1 MLIEAHEAYES
12 IRLGQFLP
20 YFQPIVSLRTGEIVG
35 MELLARWRHPEHGW
49 IPPDQFIPLAEKD
62 GWIDA
67 LTEIL
72 LREGFRVQQK
82 LGLELLLSVN
92 ISPLQFQ
99 NVSLPSRIEALAKE
113 TGFPLERLLIEMT
126 ESALAH
132 NLEDARAVVNGLKK
146 LGCKLG
152 LDDFGTGYSSLS
164 QLRSLP
170 FDELK
175 VDRSFTSSMVEQR
188 ESRKIVAAV
197 VGLGQSL
204 GLMTVAEGVETQQ
217 QREML
222 LWLGCELGQG
232 WLFGK
237 PVPQEDLDAMIAEPL
252 VSRTKDSSAETEA
265 FSLRH
270 VDQLPGQRL
279 AQLTA
284 IYDGVPV
291 GLAFLDTN
299 LRYVN
304 VNSTL
309 AAMHGVPLSEH
320 FGLTVGEIAPEVFPL
335 VERYLKRALAGEAI
349 PGMEIAKP
357 ASLTTP
363 ARTIFVSCQPA
374 RDEGGEVV
382 GVLASVV
389 DVTPLKLAEQKLE
402 ECEIHYRYLMELIP
416 QVPWVIDAE
425 GRALDVSDRWLSM
438 TGMKDGEWQDFGW
451 FNALHPA
458 DVQATR
464 EELVRALA
472 TGDDISIDYRLR
484 RPGENW
490 RWMRSRG
497 SPRRDETGK
506 IIRWYGAIEDIDD
519 VKRGRSGGSSA
530 KNTHMTRFYMEH
542 MLE

>member
-1 MLIEAHEAYES
+1 
-12 IRLGQFLP
+12 
-20 YFQPIVSLRTGEIVG
+20 
-35 MELLARWRHPEHGW
+35 MELLARWQHPEHGW

-67 LTEIL
+67 LTEVL

-99 NVSLPSRIEALAKE
+99 NVSLPSLIESLAKE
-113 TGFPLERLLIEMT
+113 TGFSLERLLIEMT
-126 ESALAH
+126 ESALTH

-175 VDRSFTSSMVEQR
+175 VDRSFTGSMAEQR

-237 PVPQEDLDAMIAEPL
+237 PVPQEDLEAMIAEPL
-252 VSRTKDSSAETEA
+252 VSRTRDEAAGAET

-304 VNSTL
+304 VNATL

-335 VERYLKRALAGEAI
+335 VEKYLKRALAGEAI
-349 PGMEIAKP
+349 PGVEVAKP
-357 ASLTTP
+357 ASSTTP

-402 ECEIHYRYLMELIP
+402 ECETQYHNLMELIP

-425 GRALDVSDRWLSM
+425 GRALDVSDRWMSM

-451 FNALHPA
+451 LNALHPA
-458 DVQATR
+458 DVQPTR
-464 EELVRALA
+464 EELARALA
-472 TGDDISIDYRLR
+472 MGDDISIDYRLR

-506 IIRWYGAIEDIDD
+506 IIRWYGTIEDIDD
-519 VKRGRSGGSSA
+519 LKRGHSGGSPAS
-530 KNTHMTRFYMEH
+530 NTHMTKFYMEH
-542 MLE
+542 TLE